1 MAYGIQVLDAAGTVV
16 FDSNTA
22 FAGVPVDLFVVAD
35 TASSGLTR
43 TYPEFAGRTARL
55 VTLDISGSAGSYT
68 IDYAL
73 GYPRIVLPYQSVHCP
88 TVVVMA

>member
-1 MAYGIQVLDAAGTVV
+1 MAFGVQVLDAAGTIV

-22 FAGVPVDLFVVAD
+22 FAGVPAD
-35 TASSGLTR
+35 FFTVSQLAAGVNK
-43 TYPEFAGRTARL
+43 TYPEFAGRTMRI
-55 VTLDISGSAGSYT
+55 VTLDISGSAGIYT

-73 GYPRIVLPYQSVHCP
+73 GYPRLIVPAAGIVSP